1 MNKKFL
7 LIIITVLALTLIGFT
22 QFSAQLAP
30 AEFDALRTE
39 VAATVYGEIYSTVY
53 WQFSAQS
60 TQAALAPA
68 SPGVTGLGPG
78 VWKPTPTVYSYM
90 AKMTGQGKNYMQIK
104 MYEDWK
110 MSWTFKN
117 VGPLDWTDEFYL
129 RYYKG
134 VVPIEGKVIMLPA
147 VPKGES
153 VTVEVTFDGRD
164 APGIYN
170 AYFELIDNDGAVI
183 LDNIFSAVLVK

>member
-1 MNKKFL
+1 MMKKIL
-7 LIIITVLALTLIGFT
+7 LGLVMLAAFSLIGFT
-22 QFSAQLAP
+22 QFAAQLAP

-39 VAATVYGEIYSTVY
+39 VASTVAAEIYATVYS
-53 WQFSAQS
+53 QFAYQA
-60 TQAALAPA
+60 TQAAAAA
-68 SPGVTGLGPG
+68 SNPGITGYGPG
-78 VWKPTPTVYSYM
+78 IWKPTPTVYSYM
-90 AKMTGQGKNYMQIK
+90 AKMTHQGKNYMQIK

-134 VVPIEGKVIMLPA
+134 VVPIEGKVIFLPA

-153 VTVEVTFDGRD
+153 TTVEVTFDGRTE
-164 APGIYN
+164 PGIYN

>member
-1 MNKKFL
+1 MKKILLL
-7 LIIITVLALTLIGFT
+7 LIVAAALSLIGFT
-22 QFSAQLAP
+22 QFTAQLSP

-39 VAATVYGEIYSTVY
+39 VAATVVAEVYSSIYHQVSL
-53 WQFSAQS
+53 QA
-60 TQAALAPA
+60 TQAALTPS
-68 SPGVTGLGPG
+68 SPGITGYGPG
-78 VWKPTPTVYSYM
+78 IWKPTPTVYSYM
-90 AKMTGQGKNYMQIK
+90 AKMTKQGQNYMQVR

-117 VGPLDWTDEFYL
+117 VGPLDWTNEFYL

-153 VTVEVTFDGRD
+153 VTVEVHFDGRD